1 MENDRPQA
9 ESAGKD
15 GRLGIIVFI
24 LVVDIIARY
33 CGTSLPVFADRL
45 RSYFQLDYG
54 GLGMLLSA
62 GAVGGLVSVV
72 LVGLLS
78 QLWGVRRL
86 LIVTLWGVGV
96 SYLLLGLG
104 RNLVWFSAGL
114 VLLGLFLA
122 PLAICVPAF
131 LIKTYPALKRRMLT
145 VSLIS
150 SAVPGALFPLFAQY
164 LLRTAGA
171 DGSNASFAKLFH
183 IPLLVC
189 CIGVL
194 LSPLLLTTLA
204 SKPGG
209 NGANE
214 GATRRIRWRDLTRA
228 STLGIFVLMGLHAS
242 ADEGVAKWFPM
253 LLESQQTHLPL
264 SPGLVLSLYSVAY
277 VVSRLAL
284 AALPEGYLQ
293 RLLLV
298 LPGPVGGLL
307 LILGVWSGNLVLM
320 CIALPLGGLFWS
332 LEYPVILTEVAHRA
346 GDEFPSW
353 YAAAMLVFQVMA
365 VGCVNL
371 VGQLGQ
377 ATGDLRIGISVA
389 AGGFI
394 LFGIASY
401 FSRLGRGP
409 AGGAAVEGTINEPVE
424 N

>member
-9 ESAGKD
+9 EGDGKD
-15 GRLGIIVFI
+15 GRLGLIIFI
-24 LVVDIIARY
+24 LAVDIIARY
-33 CGTSLPVFADRL
+33 CGTSLPVFADRV

-62 GAVGGLVSVV
+62 GAVGGLVSLV
-72 LVGLLS
+72 LVGLMS

-86 LIVTLWGVGV
+86 LIATLWGVGV

-104 RNLVWFSAGL
+104 RNLPLFSAGL
-114 VLLGLFLA
+114 ILLGLFMA
-122 PLAICVPAF
+122 PLAISVPAF

-150 SAVPGALFPLFAQY
+150 GSLPGALFPLFAQY
-164 LLRTAGA
+164 LLGSVGA
-171 DGSNASFAKLFH
+171 DGSNRSFAKLLH
-183 IPLLVC
+183 IPLLIC
-189 CIGVL
+189 GTGVVLAASL
-194 LSPLLLTTLA
+194 LSALA
-204 SKPGG
+204 RNSRG
-209 NGANE
+209 NANNDQV
-214 GATRRIRWRDLTRA
+214 TRRIRWRDLTRA
-228 STLGIFVLMGLHAS
+228 STLGIFVLMGLHAA
-242 ADEGVAKWFPM
+242 ADGGVASWIPM

-264 SPGLVLSLYSVAY
+264 APGLVLSLYSVAY
-277 VVSRLAL
+277 VISRLAL

-298 LPGPVGGLL
+298 LPGPVGG
-307 LILGVWSGNLVLM
+307 ILFIFGVWSGNLLFM

-353 YAAAMLVFQVMA
+353 YAAAMLVFQVMS

-389 AGGFI
+389 AAGFI

-401 FSRLGRGP
+401 FSSLGRDADSRAEERIEQP
-409 AGGAAVEGTINEPVE
+409 LEK
-424 N
+424 